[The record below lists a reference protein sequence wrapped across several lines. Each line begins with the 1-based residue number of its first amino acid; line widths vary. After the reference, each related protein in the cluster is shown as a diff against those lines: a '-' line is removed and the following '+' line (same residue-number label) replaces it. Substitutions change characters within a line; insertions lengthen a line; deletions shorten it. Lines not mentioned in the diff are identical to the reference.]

1 MPDLSPV
8 DVASL
13 LFLLA
18 IYLLGAIVFFLVV
31 GEIFEGPLMI
41 ILRILSLV
49 WPLVLVVWWMFVV
62 PISTLL
68 GLRED

>member
-1 MPDLSPV
+1 M
-8 DVASL
+8 ASL

-18 IYLLGAIVFFLVV
+18 IYLLGALIFFLVV

-41 ILRILSLV
+41 IHRILSLV

-68 GLRED
+68 DLRED

>member
-1 MPDLSPV
+1 M
-8 DVASL
+8 ASL

-18 IYLLGAIVFFLVV
+18 IYLLGALVFFLVV

>member
-1 MPDLSPV
+1 MPDLSPA

-18 IYLLGAIVFFLVV
+18 IYLLGALGFFLVV

-41 ILRILSLV
+41 TLRILSPV
-49 WPLVLVVWWMFVV
+49 WPLVLVVWIFVV
-62 PISTLL
+62 PIPTLL
-68 GLRED
+68 GLREY

>member
-1 MPDLSPV
+1 MPDLSPA

-18 IYLLGAIVFFLVV
+18 IYLLGALVFFLVV

-41 ILRILSLV
+41 ILRILSPV
-49 WPLVLVVWWMFVV
+49 WPLVLVVWMFVV
-62 PISTLL
+62 HIPTLL
-68 GLRED
+68 GLREY

>member
-18 IYLLGAIVFFLVV
+18 IYLLGALVFFPVV
-31 GEIFEGPLMI
+31 CEIFEVPLMI
-41 ILRILSLV
+41 ILRILSPV
-49 WPLVLVVWWMFVV
+49 WPLVLVVWMFVV
-62 PISTLL
+62 HIPTLL
-68 GLRED
+68 GLREY

>member
-1 MPDLSPV
+1 MPDLSPA

-13 LFLLA
+13 LLLLA
-18 IYLLGAIVFFLVV
+18 IYLLGAIIFFLVV
-31 GEIFEGPLMI
+31 GEIFDGPLMI
-41 ILRILSLV
+41 ILRILSPV

>member
-18 IYLLGAIVFFLVV
+18 IYLLGALVFFLVV
-31 GEIFEGPLMI
+31 GEIFDGPLMI
-41 ILRILSLV
+41 ILRILSPV
-49 WPLVLVVWWMFVV
+49 WPLVLVVWMFVV
-62 PISTLL
+62 PTPTLL
-68 GLRED
+68 GLREY

>member
-1 MPDLSPV
+1 MPDLSPA

-18 IYLLGAIVFFLVV
+18 IYLLGALVFFLVV

-41 ILRILSLV
+41 ILRILSPV
-49 WPLVLVVWWMFVV
+49 WPLVLVIWMFVV
-62 PISTLL
+62 HIPALL
-68 GLRED
+68 GLRKY

>member
-1 MPDLSPV
+1 M
-8 DVASL
+8 ASL

-18 IYLLGAIVFFLVV
+18 IYLLGALVFFLAV

>member
-18 IYLLGAIVFFLVV
+18 IYLLGALVFFLVV

>member
-1 MPDLSPV
+1 MPDLSPA

-18 IYLLGAIVFFLVV
+18 IYLLGALVFFLVV

-62 PISTLL
+62 PIPTLL
-68 GLRED
+68 GLREY